1 MAANLDNVM
10 TWEEACKKFETVHLP
25 VIKDVY
31 EQDGEPDWPARRE
44 SWNNFTDFL
53 CKSGRI
59 SDWQYENWSHPACCG
74 QEVEYERRL
83 RRIRRFSR
91 YGVRPRDGTSIVR
104 TASASAQ
111 FVRIKVDYMSFIK
124 LDDKIGKKD
133 FFTVSVDSITDMG
146 SYHII
151 SLEDSEGRH
160 FIELSVFKEEED
172 AGQIARDY
180 WEELIRDDKEHAVE
194 VLGADTLIAWALGEE
209 AGPGT
214 SKVKSLNEWLDLY
227 LESPDEHYDIGPFH
241 IEAIGENIVEYLGYK
256 PAIAYGM

>member
-1 MAANLDNVM
+1 
-10 TWEEACKKFETVHLP
+10 
-25 VIKDVY
+25 
-31 EQDGEPDWPARRE
+31 
-44 SWNNFTDFL
+44 
-53 CKSGRI
+53 
-59 SDWQYENWSHPACCG
+59 
-74 QEVEYERRL
+74 
-83 RRIRRFSR
+83 
-91 YGVRPRDGTSIVR
+91 
-104 TASASAQ
+104 
-111 FVRIKVDYMSFIK
+111 MSFIK

-172 AGQIARDY
+172 AGQIARVTTGKNSL
-180 WEELIRDDKEHAVE
+180 EMTRSTLVE

-241 IEAIGENIVEYLGYK
+241 IEAIGEKHRRVSRV
-256 PAIAYGM
+256 